1 MHIHHQVFVFDKFVF
16 RLNKVANKSFPVLY
30 QKYIYLE
37 KIYHNYYFV
46 CSRNHTL
53 ELAFVFGFAADRIR
67 LSNESEQ
74 TTILEKAVTRTITQC
89 YALEGSYPPDIAYL
103 TTHYGLTYDPDQY
116 LIDYQYI
123 GSNLRPDVTIIKR
136 N

>member
-1 MHIHHQVFVFDKFVF
+1 MFCRSSCFDTFC
-16 RLNKVANKSFPVLY
+16 
-30 QKYIYLE
+30 IW
-37 KIYHNYYFV
+37 
-46 CSRNHTL
+46 
-53 ELAFVFGFAADRIR
+53 FAADRIR

>member
-1 MHIHHQVFVFDKFVF
+1 MI
-16 RLNKVANKSFPVLY
+16 RLKQKKKKKYKQLLCSVVL
-30 QKYIYLE
+30 LAL
-37 KIYHNYYFV
+37 
-46 CSRNHTL
+46 TL
-53 ELAFVFGFAADRIR
+53 FVFGFAADRIR

-89 YALEGSYPPDIAYL
+89 YALEGSYL

>member
-1 MHIHHQVFVFDKFVF
+1 MIRLKQKKKKQYKQLLYSIVLLALLLFV
-16 RLNKVANKSFPVLY
+16 
-30 QKYIYLE
+30 
-37 KIYHNYYFV
+37 
-46 CSRNHTL
+46 
-53 ELAFVFGFAADRIR
+53 GFAADRIR

-74 TTILEKAVTRTITQC
+74 TAILEKAVTRTITEC

-103 TTHYGLTYDPDQY
+103 TAHYGLTYDSDQY

>member
-1 MHIHHQVFVFDKFVF
+1 MIRLKQKKKKKYRQLLYSVLLVEMMMFVSGFVD
-16 RLNKVANKSFPVLY
+16 
-30 QKYIYLE
+30 
-37 KIYHNYYFV
+37 
-46 CSRNHTL
+46 
-53 ELAFVFGFAADRIR
+53 DRIR

-74 TTILEKAVTRTITQC
+74 TAILEKAVTRTITQC

-136 N
+136 NCFL

>member
-1 MHIHHQVFVFDKFVF
+1 M
-16 RLNKVANKSFPVLY
+16 
-30 QKYIYLE
+30 
-37 KIYHNYYFV
+37 
-46 CSRNHTL
+46 
-53 ELAFVFGFAADRIR
+53 IR
-67 LSNESEQ
+67 LKQ
-74 TTILEKAVTRTITQC
+74 KKKKKYKQLLTTILEKAVTRTITQC

>member
-1 MHIHHQVFVFDKFVF
+1 MI
-16 RLNKVANKSFPVLY
+16 RLKQKKKKKYKQLLCSVVL
-30 QKYIYLE
+30 LAL
-37 KIYHNYYFV
+37 
-46 CSRNHTL
+46 TL
-53 ELAFVFGFAADRIR
+53 FVFGFAADRIR
-67 LSNESEQ
+67 LS
-74 TTILEKAVTRTITQC
+74 ILEKAVTRTITQC

>member
-1 MHIHHQVFVFDKFVF
+1 MI
-16 RLNKVANKSFPVLY
+16 RLKQKKKKKYKQLLCSVVL
-30 QKYIYLE
+30 LAL
-37 KIYHNYYFV
+37 
-46 CSRNHTL
+46 TL
-53 ELAFVFGFAADRIR
+53 FVFGFAADRIR

-89 YALEGSYPPDIAYL
+89 YALEGSAYL

>member
-1 MHIHHQVFVFDKFVF
+1 MI
-16 RLNKVANKSFPVLY
+16 RLKQKKKKKYKQLLCSVVL
-30 QKYIYLE
+30 LAL
-37 KIYHNYYFV
+37 
-46 CSRNHTL
+46 TL
-53 ELAFVFGFAADRIR
+53 FVFGFAADRIR

-89 YALEGSYPPDIAYL
+89 YAYL

>member
-1 MHIHHQVFVFDKFVF
+1 MIRLKQKNNKKYRQLLYSVLLAALLLFV
-16 RLNKVANKSFPVLY
+16 S
-30 QKYIYLE
+30 
-37 KIYHNYYFV
+37 
-46 CSRNHTL
+46 
-53 ELAFVFGFAADRIR
+53 GFAADRIR

-74 TTILEKAVTRTITQC
+74 TAILEKAVTRTITEC

-103 TTHYGLTYDPDQY
+103 TAHYGLTYDSDQY

>member
-1 MHIHHQVFVFDKFVF
+1 MTRSKAKKETRYRH
-16 RLNKVANKSFPVLY
+16 Y
-30 QKYIYLE
+30 
-37 KIYHNYYFV
+37 V
-46 CSRNHTL
+46 CSIVL
-53 ELAFVFGFAADRIR
+53 LVLVLFLFCFLADRIR
-67 LSNESEQ
+67 LSNETEQ
-74 TTILEKAVTRTITQC
+74 TAILEKAVTRTITEC

-103 TTHYGLTYDPDQY
+103 TEHYGLTYDTDLY